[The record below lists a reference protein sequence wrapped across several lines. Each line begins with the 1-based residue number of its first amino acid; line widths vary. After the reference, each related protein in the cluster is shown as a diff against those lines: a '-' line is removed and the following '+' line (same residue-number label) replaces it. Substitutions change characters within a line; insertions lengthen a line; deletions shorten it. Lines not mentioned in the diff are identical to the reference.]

1 MVVGEKLEMQRS
13 IIYMSI
19 IVGAVMISPG
29 LVAGTVREGYMS
41 KIVSLANI
49 AIMPYNFKPLF
60 ALAYMSE
67 YGLSPIQRS
76 TVGFELGTVFVDQT
90 PDLPGSGDEFY
101 ANVVDKCVFHSNES
115 FEPLCV
121 ICRLS
126 DADGNVVAA
135 GIKGEDFD
143 EAYIGSTTAHID
155 VKPDPENF
163 LSNEVTNFQNVELQV
178 CAPLEEENSLILN
191 PLQEVP

>member
-1 MVVGEKLEMQRS
+1 MKRS

-29 LVAGTVREGYMS
+29 LIAGTVREGHMS

-49 AIMPYNFKPLF
+49 AIMPFNLKPLF

-67 YGLSPIQRS
+67 FGVSPIQRA
-76 TVGFELGTVFVDQT
+76 TVGFELGNVFVDHT
-90 PDLPGSGDEFY
+90 PDMPGSGDEFY

-126 DADGNVVAA
+126 DADGNVIAA
-135 GIKGEDFD
+135 GIKGENFD
-143 EAYIGSTTAHID
+143 EAYVGSTTIFID
-155 VKPDPENF
+155 VEPDPENF

-178 CAPLEEENSLILN
+178 CASLEEESSLILN
-191 PLQEVP
+191 PSPEVP